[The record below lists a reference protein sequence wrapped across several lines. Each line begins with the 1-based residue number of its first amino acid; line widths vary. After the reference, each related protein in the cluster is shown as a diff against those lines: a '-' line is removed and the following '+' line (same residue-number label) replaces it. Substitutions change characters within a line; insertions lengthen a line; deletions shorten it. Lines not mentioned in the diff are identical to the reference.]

1 MRKYTVGDCI
11 RQGFLAGRHFFV
23 FVVNDECID
32 HNAPIER
39 IRNYLYE
46 EVFPYVEE
54 NYKFESVVWSNKF
67 KGFLVQVQ
75 RPMDF

>member
-1 MRKYTVGDCI
+1 MRKYTVGDSV

-23 FVVNDECID
+23 FIVDGID

-39 IRNYLYE
+39 IRDFLK
-46 EVFPYVEE
+46 EVILPNVEE
-54 NYKFESVVWSNKF
+54 GYEFESVVWSNKF

-75 RPMDF
+75 KPFDF